1 MVQNNQI
8 KIRKDMELIELP
20 EDYKKCSSGGEAV
33 VRQNNGSYTVG
44 FWYTQGFWTV
54 DFLYLPIVMMT
65 AGQM

>member
-1 MVQNNQI
+1 
-8 KIRKDMELIELP
+8 MELIELP

-33 VRQNNGSYTVG
+33 VRKIMAVIQWDSGIHKA
-44 FWYTQGFWTV
+44 FWTV

>member
-1 MVQNNQI
+1 
-8 KIRKDMELIELP
+8 MELIELP

-54 DFLYLPIVMMT
+54 DFLYLHIVRMK